1 MRIGDK
7 LILIRRIFCFL
18 ETAKEGAVSKAAL
31 KHGLK
36 QSNMSAAIREL
47 EDKTK
52 CRLLTRTSRGMV
64 MTDAGKKVYEIA
76 CNIDKAV
83 CDVDELSL
91 AKFNLS
97 GSIRL
102 WTSDALAAAYLS
114 ACLPGFY
121 QLYPDVHIDI
131 ICSIDSPNVLYEVD
145 LALVFEEPRQSSAVV
160 LMKHDLKFGLFA
172 SMDYLSHNG
181 YPKNLTDLQENHK
194 LCVRDNFSAVWEEWK
209 NLQDGCRH
217 IVASTNSS
225 SMLMQLT
232 RDGIGVALHP
242 MSIGLKEQGLVY
254 LDKLDF
260 TLSHPFWIV
269 SHIDAK
275 DQPKIRALINYV
287 REATSQL

>member
-31 KHGLK
+31 KNGLK

-47 EDKTK
+47 EEKTQ

-83 CDVDELSL
+83 ADVDEFSL
-91 AKFNLS
+91 AKATLS

-114 ACLPGFY
+114 YCLPGFY
-121 QLYPDVHIDI
+121 NLYPDVHIDI
-131 ICSIDSPNVLYEVD
+131 VTSIEPPKVLYEVD

-160 LMKHDLKFGLFA
+160 LMKHNLKFGLFA
-172 SMDYLSHNG
+172 SMDYLSRNG
-181 YPKNLTDLQENHK
+181 YPKDLKDLQENHK
-194 LCVRDNFSAVWEEWK
+194 LCVRDNFSSVWEKWK
-209 NLQDGCRH
+209 NLQDGSKH

-225 SMLMQLT
+225 SMLMHLT
-232 RDGIGVALHP
+232 RDGIGIALHP
-242 MSIGLKEQGLVY
+242 MSIGLKEQNLVP
-254 LDKLDF
+254 LDKLKF
-260 TLSHPFWIV
+260 SLSHPFWII
-269 SHIDAK
+269 SHVDAK
-275 DQPKIRALINYV
+275 DQPKIRALINYIK
-287 REATSQL
+287 EATVQL